1 MPSISKGRKTPA
13 KLKTIGNHNEF
24 FDRITKSLYY
34 SKLPMTDRLSLP
46 VTEFAAELFTEVQKG
61 CSLERLDVDEAS
73 RISRN
78 ACVSPCSFVLAL
90 LYLERLKDCNPEYL
104 YKVAPSELFLVSL
117 MIASKYLNDDGEDD
131 EVFNTEWAKSGN
143 LTVPEI
149 NKLEREFLNAINWSI
164 YVYDDDFWER
174 LKQLENH
181 IAYNEAKKRGWY
193 SYYELSC
200 LINTIKLQAIIKTL
214 VSISSI
220 CLATYTAGIVTLLG
234 SALVA
239 SHIPGT
245 SLSSSSASLKQSTI
259 SPTINSTN
267 NNQLNQDD
275 IDDSSIIDLSNLLT
289 INENNLT
296 KKMIINSNVKCELNC
311 WIDTLTYWLPKY
323 LNLNDNDNNNSII
336 DMTNIGTFITDTQ
349 PRIDDEFI
357 IEDFITEINWRDTL
371 KDNIYC
377 DNNKDWRY
385 YAKYVA
391 EISLGYQH

>member
-1 MPSISKGRKTPA
+1 M
-13 KLKTIGNHNEF
+13 
-24 FDRITKSLYY
+24 
-34 SKLPMTDRLSLP
+34 
-46 VTEFAAELFTEVQKG
+46 
-61 CSLERLDVDEAS
+61 
-73 RISRN
+73 
-78 ACVSPCSFVLAL
+78 
-90 LYLERLKDCNPEYL
+90 
-104 YKVAPSELFLVSL
+104 
-117 MIASKYLNDDGEDD
+117 
-131 EVFNTEWAKSGN
+131 
-143 LTVPEI
+143 
-149 NKLEREFLNAINWSI
+149 
-164 YVYDDDFWER
+164 
-174 LKQLENH
+174 
-181 IAYNEAKKRGWY
+181 
-193 SYYELSC
+193 SC

-245 SLSSSSASLKQSTI
+245 SLSSSTSSLKQSTI

-267 NNQLNQDD
+267 NNSNQFNQDD
-275 IDDSSIIDLSNLLT
+275 IEDIAISDLSNLLT
-289 INENNLT
+289 VNENNIT
-296 KKMIINSNVKCELNC
+296 KKMTINSNVKCELNC
-311 WIDTLTYWLPKY
+311 WIDKLTDWLPEY
-323 LNLNDNDNNNSII
+323 LNPNLNDNDNNNSII